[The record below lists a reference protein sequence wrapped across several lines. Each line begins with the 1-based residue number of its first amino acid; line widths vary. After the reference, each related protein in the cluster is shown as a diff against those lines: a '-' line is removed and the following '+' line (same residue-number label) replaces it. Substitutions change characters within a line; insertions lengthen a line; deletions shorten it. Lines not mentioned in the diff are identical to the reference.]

1 MDYTLKPIV
10 YENQFTIWLRDTF
23 PEWSDNDIDDVLDVI
38 LDDQSYTEVYF
49 VNNDEDLSLVDE
61 DERVTVLYVNPHL
74 VGDDAAQRVEV
85 LVYVCQS
92 EHQLSALSLSTA

>member
-10 YENQFTIWLRDTF
+10 YENQFIIWLRDTF
-23 PEWSDNDIDDVLDVI
+23 PEWSENDIDDVLDVI

-61 DERVTVLYVNPHL
+61 DEREIFANVNRVYAELRNAFYHTDYVSML
-74 VGDDAAQRVEV
+74 VCRGW
-85 LVYVCQS
+85 
-92 EHQLSALSLSTA
+92 

>member
-23 PEWSDNDIDDVLDVI
+23 PEWSENDIDDVLDVI
-38 LDDQSYTEVYF
+38 LDDWGYTEVYF

-61 DERVTVLYVNPHL
+61 DECEIFANVNRVYAELRNAFYDTDYVSML
-74 VGDDAAQRVEV
+74 VCRGW
-85 LVYVCQS
+85 
-92 EHQLSALSLSTA
+92 

>member
-23 PEWSDNDIDDVLDVI
+23 PEWSENDIDDVLDVI

-61 DERVTVLYVNPHL
+61 DEREIFANVNRVYAELRNAFYHTDYVSMF
-74 VGDDAAQRVEV
+74 
-85 LVYVCQS
+85 VCRGW
-92 EHQLSALSLSTA
+92 

>member
-23 PEWSDNDIDDVLDVI
+23 PEWSENDIDDVLDII
-38 LDDQSYTEVYF
+38 LDYQSYTEVYF

-61 DERVTVLYVNPHL
+61 DEREIFANVNRVYAELRNVFCDTDYVSML
-74 VGDDAAQRVEV
+74 VCRGW
-85 LVYVCQS
+85 
-92 EHQLSALSLSTA
+92 

>member
-23 PEWSDNDIDDVLDVI
+23 PEWSENDIDDVLDVI
-38 LDDQSYTEVYF
+38 LDDWGYTEVYF

-61 DERVTVLYVNPHL
+61 DEREIFANVNRVYAELRNVFYDTDYISML
-74 VGDDAAQRVEV
+74 VCRG
-85 LVYVCQS
+85 L
-92 EHQLSALSLSTA
+92 